1 MRNPKWT
8 RDEILLTLDFYHS
21 HYPKIPEKNSQEISD
36 LSKTLRKTQEKLD
49 NDIDEKYRNI
59 NGVYMKLMNFHHLNP
74 NHSGEG
80 LKSVSELD
88 REIFQ
93 DFENDKE
100 SLSKISG
107 TIKEIINSD
116 EYDTELKDDNDID
129 DNYETK
135 EGKILTKIHKYR
147 ERDRKIVKK
156 KKNKVLKE
164 TGNLKCEGCEF
175 NFKESYGSRGEG
187 FIECHHK
194 TPISEIKPGQKTT
207 LKDLILLCSNC
218 HRMVHRKKEWL
229 SLEELK
235 GLVLNK

>member
-21 HYPKIPEKNSQEISD
+21 HYPKIPEKNSQEISN

-88 REIFQ
+88 REIYR

-129 DNYETK
+129 AAREAMYN
-135 EGKILTKIHKYR
+135 KINDANSAWFVI
-147 ERDRKIVKK
+147 
-156 KKNKVLKE
+156 
-164 TGNLKCEGCEF
+164 
-175 NFKESYGSRGEG
+175 
-187 FIECHHK
+187 
-194 TPISEIKPGQKTT
+194 PG
-207 LKDLILLCSNC
+207 L
-218 HRMVHRKKEWL
+218 
-229 SLEELK
+229 
-235 GLVLNK
+235 